1 MRTLGPWEL
10 ELEGLYWDR
19 NAQVLQWNSGIT
31 GESGVR
37 EVAALGFCHMHMSA
51 VTQDRHLLFC

>member
-1 MRTLGPWEL
+1 MRILGPWEL

-37 EVAALGFCHMHMSA
+37 EVQGFSL
-51 VTQDRHLLFC
+51 VFCWQH